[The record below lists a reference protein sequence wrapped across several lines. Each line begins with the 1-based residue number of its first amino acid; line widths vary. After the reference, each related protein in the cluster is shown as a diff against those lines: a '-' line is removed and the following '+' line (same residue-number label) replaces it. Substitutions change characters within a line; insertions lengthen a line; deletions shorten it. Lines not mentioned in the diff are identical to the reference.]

1 MKSPRR
7 SARIRIGVW
16 YALSCLGPIIQSV
29 WADQQWA
36 GFAFFLSS
44 CFGPLPSEVPLGDS
58 FRHNRWSQILFS
70 GYFRIINVVAYM
82 AFGGYLFV
90 YLGLCKGNR
99 LDPFMA
105 AFICLL
111 LLPPGTCAWVVAMHA
126 DEEALARAFNK
137 LW

>member
-1 MKSPRR
+1 MIMKSPRS

-16 YALSCLGPIIQSV
+16 FALSCLGPVIQSV
-29 WADQQWA
+29 WADQQQWA
-36 GFAFFLSS
+36 GFAFFLAS

-58 FRHNRWSQILFS
+58 FRHNRWSQVLFS
-70 GYFRIINVVAYM
+70 GCFRIFNTVAYL

-105 AFICLL
+105 ASVFCCCLWL
-111 LLPPGTCAWVVAMHA
+111 REHGS
-126 DEEALARAFNK
+126 
-137 LW
+137 